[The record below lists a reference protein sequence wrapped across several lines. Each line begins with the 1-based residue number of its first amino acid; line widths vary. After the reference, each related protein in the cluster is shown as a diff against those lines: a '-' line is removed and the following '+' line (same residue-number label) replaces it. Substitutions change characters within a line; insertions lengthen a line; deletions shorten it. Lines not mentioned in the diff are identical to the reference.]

1 MKKALKFVVFLLIPI
16 FCLNYTPAEAAVHK
30 KKKGKTHFDFT
41 KGHRYAGLVV
51 NAETGAVLYQKN
63 ASRKL
68 HPASLVKLMTIY
80 VTFRMLDDGRIS
92 LDDKLPISIK
102 AASQPKMNL
111 RLKPN
116 QEITVREALL
126 GLIVHSANDAAVVLA
141 EAISGTES
149 AFAAVMTNTA
159 QLLGMKNTIFKNASG
174 LPHTEQVTT
183 AYDMAKLG
191 IALRRDFPHYY
202 DMFAE
207 TSFTFNG
214 RVINSHNRV
223 LLSYQGADGL
233 KTGFVNASGFNLI
246 TSTTRDDG
254 KLIGVVMGGPTAHAR
269 DTHMVKLLEHGYNK
283 LSNSGRAYA
292 TKTTTESA
300 FAVAAQDIAN
310 PEPADN
316 LIAKAESVFE
326 VAAQNFH
333 NRIAAPEVSNASEV
347 VKAKVKAKS
356 SKKQFSV
363 GRSKGKKATTKLKR
377 RV

>member
-1 MKKALKFVVFLLIPI
+1 VKKALKFVVFLLFPI
-16 FCLNYTPAEAAVHK
+16 FCLVGVNADAAVPK
-30 KKKGKTHFDFT
+30 KKKLKTHFDFT

-51 NAETGAVLYQKN
+51 NAETGDVLYQKN
-63 ASRKL
+63 ASRQL

-80 VTFRMLDDGRIS
+80 VTFRMLDEGQIS

-116 QEITVREALL
+116 QEITVRQALL

-149 AFAAVMTNTA
+149 SFAAVMTNTA
-159 QLLGMKNTIFKNASG
+159 RLLGMKNTTFKNASG

-207 TSFTFNG
+207 TSFNFNG

-223 LLSYQGADGL
+223 LLSYQWADGL

-246 TSTTRDDG
+246 TSTSRDDG

-269 DTHMVKLLEHGYNK
+269 DTHMVKLLDHGYNK
-283 LSNSGRAYA
+283 LSNTVLAH
-292 TKTTTESA
+292 TKKDTADSA
-300 FAVAAQDIAN
+300 FAVAAQDMAN
-310 PEPADN
+310 GDSAEH
-316 LIAKAESVFE
+316 LIVKAKSVFE

-333 NRIAAPEVSNASEV
+333 NQITFSEANNPPEDVTT
-347 VKAKVKAKS
+347 KVKAKS
-356 SKKQFSV
+356 SKKQASI
-363 GRSKGKKATTKLKR
+363 GKSKGKKATTKSKR
-377 RV
+377 KA